1 MKQTREGFS
10 LVEVVVALVMMAILM
25 TTLAGLTY
33 ATARQAIIADNAMA
47 RQAVALQ
54 TVNRFA
60 TMPFADIAGAAGCT
74 TVGPAGRQFQ
84 SCVTLTAGTRSQIVD
99 ITTTPLQNDVAAS
112 TMRIIRSAPPSAN
125 PLCTGCP

>member
-1 MKQTREGFS
+1 MKQTREGFT

-33 ATARQAIIADNAMA
+33 ATARQAIVADNATA

-60 TMPFADIAGAAGCT
+60 TMPYASIPGAAGCT
-74 TVGPAGRQFQ
+74 TVGDPGRQFQ
-84 SCVTLTAGTRSQIVD
+84 SCITLAGGINSTIVS
-99 ITTTPLQNDVAAS
+99 ITTTPLQHNVPAS
-112 TMRIIRSAPPSAN
+112 TMRIIRSAPPAVN